1 MKTLSTTFTDQLD
14 LPAKSLFGIAWI
26 ITADWTHPNF
36 AAVPYMNAMIDLHDM
51 DSTYGAA
58 SARDIVLYFL
68 ANAQTWRG
76 PVARA
81 VKAELNRRLKGEA
94 K

>member
-1 MKTLSTTFTDQLD
+1 MQTRSTTFTDQLD
-14 LPAKSLFGIAWI
+14 LPAKSLSEIAWI

-36 AAVPYMNAMIDLHDM
+36 AAVPYTNAMIDLRDM
-51 DSTYGAA
+51 DDTYGAD

-68 ANAQTWRG
+68 ANAGTWRG
-76 PVARA
+76 PVARE